1 MLRKSR
7 WTMFTLLF
15 AFVMVMS
22 ACGNNKNSGSSA
34 SPSTEASPSASAT
47 TPAASSSAAAPSE
60 GAVDTSK
67 EVKLK
72 MIFVGPKPVDYDIV
86 FAEINKKLKEKINAT
101 LEGEFLDW
109 SDWAQKYPLKL
120 AADENFDLIYSA
132 NWAGYNDQALKGG
145 FLELTDDM
153 LAKYMPQTWAA
164 MPKVS
169 WEQSKVNGKLY
180 MVPQNRG
187 ESVEK
192 LILYREDLRKKYS
205 LPEINSPE
213 AYATYLK
220 TIAEKEKGVV
230 PFTPETG
237 DWKFHNLDRVLLK
250 QQNEWNMFDLDMPF
264 AFKLTDEKGQVFNVY
279 DTPEFK
285 DLLVYYKDLA
295 DHNAWSKNVLNS
307 KNDHQA
313 DFKAGKTA
321 SITHNNGTLG
331 SLMALMRQENSPY
344 EVALADINQG
354 KKKSVA
360 IATQNGTSI
369 HATSKNPERALMLV
383 DLMQNDKE
391 LHDLMMYGISG
402 VHYEPVG
409 DDKYKALDKNPNF
422 TGFSNWD
429 FNSPLNRDNEAF
441 PQEASNLVKSWE
453 AGVYHYPLETFVFD
467 NSKVKTEIANVG
479 NVMLRYGIPL
489 EYGLVK
495 DIDKGLADLNK
506 QLKAAGIDKIQAELQ
521 AQIDA
526 FLAKQ

>member
-1 MLRKSR
+1 MLKKNRLI
-7 WTMFTLLF
+7 LLALVLTF
-15 AFVMVMS
+15 GMILS
-22 ACGNNKNSGSSA
+22 ACGGNNNANTSAQATSNTSGA
-34 SPSTEASPSASAT
+34 GSTDTGNAGD
-47 TPAASSSAAAPSE
+47 PADSTD
-60 GAVDTSK
+60 AVDTSK

-72 MIFVGPKPVDYDIV
+72 MIFVGPKPVDYDSV
-86 FAEINKKLKEKINAT
+86 FAEINQILKAKINAT
-101 LEGEFLDW
+101 VEGEFLDW

-120 AADENFDLIYSA
+120 AANEDFDLIYSA

-145 FLELTDDM
+145 FLELTDE
-153 LAKYMPQTWAA
+153 LLTRYMPQTMAA
-164 MPKVS
+164 MSEVS
-169 WEQSKVNGKLY
+169 WDQAKVNGKLY
-180 MVPQNRG
+180 MVPQNSD

-192 LILYREDLRKKYS
+192 LILYREDLRTKYN

-213 AYATYLK
+213 SYATYLK
-220 TIAEKEKGVV
+220 TIAQNEKGIA

-237 DWKFHNLDRVLLK
+237 DWKYHNLDRVLLK
-250 QQNEWNMFDLDMPF
+250 QQNEWNMFDLDLPF
-264 AFKLTDEKGQVFNVY
+264 AFKLDDPTGKIFNVY
-279 DTPEFK
+279 ETPEFK

-295 DHNAWSKNVLNS
+295 DNNAWSKNVLNS

-331 SLMALMRQENSPY
+331 ALMALMRQENSPY
-344 EVALADINQG
+344 EVALADINPG

-360 IATQNGTSI
+360 ISTQNGTSI
-369 HATSKNPERALMLV
+369 HATSKNVERSLMFI

-422 TGFSNWD
+422 TGFSNWN

-441 PQEASNLVKSWE
+441 PQEANDLAKGWE
-453 AGVYHYPLETFVFD
+453 EGVYHYDLETFVFD
-467 NSKVKTEIANVG
+467 NSNVKTEIANIG
-479 NVMLRYGIPL
+479 NVMLRYAIPL
-489 EYGLVK
+489 EYGVID
-495 DIDKGLADLNK
+495 DIDKALADLNK
-506 QLKAAGIDKIQAELQ
+506 QLNSAGVENIQAELQ

-526 FLAKQ
+526 FLANKQ

>member
-1 MLRKSR
+1 MLKRNR
-7 WTMFTLLF
+7 MMLL
-15 AFVMVMS
+15 ALVLTFVMILS
-22 ACGNNKNSGSSA
+22 ACGGNNNANAPAEATNNASETGSN
-34 SPSTEASPSASAT
+34 AT
-47 TPAASSSAAAPSE
+47 DTGNAADPAASDAI
-60 GAVDTSK
+60 DTSK

-72 MIFVGPKPVDYDIV
+72 MIFVGPKPVDYDSV
-86 FAEINKKLKEKINAT
+86 FAEINKVLKEKINAT
-101 LEGEFLDW
+101 VEGEFLDW

-120 AADENFDLIYSA
+120 AANEDFDLIYSA

-145 FLELTDDM
+145 FLELTDD
-153 LAKYMPQTWAA
+153 LLNKYMPETVAA
-164 MPKVS
+164 MSDVS
-169 WEQSKVNGKLY
+169 WDQAKVNGKLY

-192 LILYREDLRKKYS
+192 MILYREDLRKKYN

-213 AYATYLK
+213 SYATYLK
-220 TIAEKEKGVV
+220 TIAEKEKGVT

-237 DWKFHNLDRVLLK
+237 DWKYHNLDRVLLK
-250 QQNEWNMFDLDMPF
+250 QQNEWNMFDLDLPF
-264 AFKLTDEKGQVFNVY
+264 AFKLDDPTGKVFNVY
-279 DTPEFK
+279 ETQEFK

-295 DHNAWSKNVLNS
+295 DNNAWSKNVLNS

-331 SLMALMRQENSPY
+331 ALMALMRQENSPY
-344 EVALADINQG
+344 EVALADINPG

-360 IATQNGTSI
+360 ISTQNGTSI
-369 HATSKNPERALMLV
+369 HATSKNVERSLMFIN
-383 DLMQNDKE
+383 LMQNDKQ

-409 DDKYKALDKNPNF
+409 DDKYKALDKNPNY
-422 TGFSNWD
+422 TGFSNWN

-441 PQEASNLVKSWE
+441 PQEASDFVKNWE
-453 AGVYHYPLETFVFD
+453 ADVYHYDLETFVFD

-479 NVMLRYGIPL
+479 NVMLRYAIPL
-489 EYGLVK
+489 EYGVID

-506 QLKAAGIDKIQAELQ
+506 QLKAAGVEKIQTELQ

-526 FLAKQ
+526 FLANKK

>member
-1 MLRKSR
+1 MLKKNKF
-7 WTMFTLLF
+7 MIVALF
-15 AFVMVMS
+15 LTFVMILS
-22 ACGNNKNSGSSA
+22 ACGGGNNNN
-34 SPSTEASPSASAT
+34 TN
-47 TPAASSSAAAPSE
+47 TPAEATKAPDAGNAATDAPAE
-60 GAVDTSK
+60 GAIDTSK

-101 LEGEFLDW
+101 IEGEFLDW

-120 AADENFDLIYSA
+120 AANEDFDLIYSA

-145 FLELTDDM
+145 FLELTEEM
-153 LAKYMPQTWAA
+153 LTKYMPQTWAN

-169 WEQSKVNGKLY
+169 WDQTKVNGKVY

-192 LILYREDLRKKYS
+192 LILYREDLRKKYN

-213 AYATYLK
+213 TYATYLK
-220 TIAEKEKGVV
+220 AIAQNEPGVT

-237 DWKFHNLDRVLLK
+237 DWKYHNLDRVLLK
-250 QQNEWNMFDLDMPF
+250 QQQEWNMFDLDLPF
-264 AFKLTDEKGQVFNVY
+264 AYKLSDDKGQVFNVY
-279 DTPEFK
+279 ETQEFK
-285 DLLVYYKDLA
+285 DLLLYYKDLA
-295 DHNAWSKNVLNS
+295 DNNAWSKNVLNS

-331 SLMALMRQENSPY
+331 ALMALMRQENSPY

-354 KKKSVA
+354 KKKSIA
-360 IATQNGTSI
+360 ISTQNGTSI
-369 HATSKNPERALMLV
+369 HATSKNVERSLMFI

-391 LHDLMMYGISG
+391 FHDLMMYGVNG

-409 DDKYKALDKNPNF
+409 DNKYKATDKNANY
-422 TGFSNWD
+422 TGFSNWN

-441 PQEASNLVKSWE
+441 PQEASDLVNSWE
-453 AGVYHYPLETFVFD
+453 ANVYHYALETFVFD

-479 NVMLRYGIPL
+479 NVMLRYAIPL
-489 EYGLVK
+489 EYGVIK
-495 DIDKGLADLNK
+495 DIDKALADLNK
-506 QLKAAGIDKIQAELQ
+506 QLDAAGVDKIQAELQ

-526 FLAKQ
+526 FLANQ

>member
-1 MLRKSR
+1 MLKKNRLIMLALVL
-7 WTMFTLLF
+7 T
-15 AFVMVMS
+15 FVMVLS
-22 ACGNNKNSGSSA
+22 ACGGGSNNANAPAQATNNASETGSN
-34 SPSTEASPSASAT
+34 
-47 TPAASSSAAAPSE
+47 TPDTNTAD
-60 GAVDTSK
+60 GAIDTSK

-72 MIFVGPKPVDYDIV
+72 MIFVGPKPVDYDSV

-101 LEGEFLDW
+101 IEGEFLDW

-120 AADENFDLIYSA
+120 AANEDFDLIYSA

-145 FLELTDDM
+145 FLELTEDM
-153 LAKYMPQTWAA
+153 LNKYMPQTVAA
-164 MPKVS
+164 MSDVS
-169 WEQSKVNGKLY
+169 WDQAKVNGKLY

-187 ESVEK
+187 ETVEK
-192 LILYREDLRKKYS
+192 LILYREDLRKKYN

-213 AYATYLK
+213 TYATYLK
-220 TIAEKEKGVV
+220 TVAEKEKGIA

-237 DWKFHNLDRVLLK
+237 DWKYHNLDRVLLK
-250 QQNEWNMFDLDMPF
+250 QQNEWNMFDLDLPF

-279 DTPEFK
+279 ETQEFK

-295 DHNAWSKNVLNS
+295 DNNAWSKNVLNS

-321 SITHNNGTLG
+321 SITHNNGTAG
-331 SLMALMRQENSPY
+331 ALMALMRQENSPY
-344 EVALADINQG
+344 EVALADINPD

-369 HATSKNPERALMLV
+369 HATSKNVERSLMLI

-409 DDKYKALDKNPNF
+409 DDKYKATDKNANF
-422 TGFSNWD
+422 TGFSNWN

-441 PQEASNLVKSWE
+441 PQEASDLVKTWE
-453 AGVYHYPLETFVFD
+453 ANVYHYPLETFVFD

-479 NVMLRYGIPL
+479 NVMLRYAIPL
-489 EYGLVK
+489 EYGVIK

-506 QLKAAGIDKIQAELQ
+506 QLDAAGVDKIQAELQ

-526 FLAKQ
+526 FLANKK